1 MKKENGMVLKNSDGL
16 YYYGMNAFG
25 KELRKA
31 KIYKS
36 LRYAQ
41 EAVATLGSDWERK
54 RDGCFYKANVKR
66 DFVLVNIEIREV

>member
-1 MKKENGMVLKNSDGL
+1 MKKESGMVLKNSDGL

-41 EAVATLGSDWERK
+41 EAVATLSSDWDKK
-54 RDGCFYKANVKR
+54 REGCFYKANVKR

>member
-1 MKKENGMVLKNSDGL
+1 MKQENGIVLRNSDGL

-31 KIYKS
+31 
-36 LRYAQ
+36 
-41 EAVATLGSDWERK
+41 
-54 RDGCFYKANVKR
+54 NVKR